1 MQFCKFYSSIKIR
14 DAVHYGGGKNMSES
28 TRVDNVKTYGPY
40 AVIAGLALSA
50 GLIWFMFALA
60 DGFS

>member
-1 MQFCKFYSSIKIR
+1 MAGER
-14 DAVHYGGGKNMSES
+14 TMSES
-28 TRVDNVKTYGPY
+28 TRVDNVKTYGPF
-40 AVIAGLALSA
+40 AVIGGLALSA

>member
-1 MQFCKFYSSIKIR
+1 MLFIIAGEKT
-14 DAVHYGGGKNMSES
+14 MSES
-28 TRVDNVKTYGPY
+28 TRVDNVKTYGPF

>member
-1 MQFCKFYSSIKIR
+1 MHS
-14 DAVHYGGGKNMSES
+14 D
-28 TRVDNVKTYGPY
+28 DDDPKTIHRYGPLPMVVG
-40 AVIAGLALSA
+40 ALLAG

>member
-1 MQFCKFYSSIKIR
+1 
-14 DAVHYGGGKNMSES
+14 MSETS
-28 TRVDNVKTYGPY
+28 RVDNVETYGPF
-40 AVIAGLALSA
+40 AVIMGLVLSA

>member
-1 MQFCKFYSSIKIR
+1 
-14 DAVHYGGGKNMSES
+14 MSDT
-28 TRVDNVKTYGPY
+28 TRVDHVQTYGQL

>member
-1 MQFCKFYSSIKIR
+1 
-14 DAVHYGGGKNMSES
+14 MSDT
-28 TRVDNVKTYGPY
+28 TRVDHVQTYGKL

>member
-1 MQFCKFYSSIKIR
+1 MHSEDGEEDLKGVAEY
-14 DAVHYGGGKNMSES
+14 YGAK
-28 TRVDNVKTYGPY
+28 P
-40 AVIAGLALSA
+40 AIAGVLLAI

>member
-1 MQFCKFYSSIKIR
+1 
-14 DAVHYGGGKNMSES
+14 MSES
-28 TRVDNVKTYGPY
+28 VRVDNVNTYGPY
-40 AVIAGLALSA
+40 AVIAGLGLSA